1 MNAIDRLLSN
11 YSRQVRLPWSPS
23 MSGKQ
28 RIWFAVYPPAEER
41 RVRARLPQFEA
52 VTLEANHGWIAVDF
66 TRLLPEFLAA
76 HKYRESIFETP
87 QHFRA
92 GNDLELRAAALVSEA
107 CGREEADA
115 GSVVTVI
122 GLASLFDFMRVSSLI
137 ERVEDSV
144 RGRLLVLFP
153 GEYAGNVYR
162 FMDARDGFNY
172 MAVPIT
178 STESFINP

>member
-1 MNAIDRLLSN
+1 MSAINRLVEN
-11 YSRQVRLPWSPS
+11 YRRQVRLPWSPN

-41 RVRARLPQFEA
+41 RVRASLPLFE
-52 VTLEANHGWIAVDF
+52 TLTLGAQHGWSTVDL
-66 TRLLPEFLAA
+66 TPLLPEYLAA
-76 HKYRESIFETP
+76 HKYREAIFQNP
-87 QHFRA
+87 RHLRA
-92 GNDLELRAAALVSEA
+92 GSELEIRAADLVKATCSHEDSD
-107 CGREEADA
+107 AD
-115 GSVVTVI
+115 SVVAVM
-122 GLASLFDFMRVSSLI
+122 GLASLFDFIRVSALI
-137 ERVEDSV
+137 DQVEDSV
-144 RGRLLVLFP
+144 RGRMLIFFP